1 MKQYLS
7 IALTVACA
15 VLVIS
20 LIVVKSGDNAQHDN
34 DAGVIADYSNRLD
47 SAHTEIA
54 FGNGRILT
62 LSNSLDESWSAALT
76 FSNHLVEAQSTVARD
91 AEQITSLNQRVA
103 TAESDNQTL
112 TRRVT
117 DLTGQLTNQV
127 ASLTQ
132 QLTSAKTGLDQ
143 ANANYVLLENR
154 LRRDVAERLV
164 MQRKFYNLSEITA
177 QMERLKEDTYLPQ
190 ISEQSIYAGLDV
202 EVQSNSVY
210 VISPN

>member
-7 IALTVACA
+7 IALTLACA

-20 LIVVKSGDNAQHDN
+20 LFVMKSGDNTQHEN
-34 DAGVIADYSNRLD
+34 DAGVISDFSNRLD
-47 SAHTEIA
+47 SAQTEIA
-54 FGNGRILT
+54 FGNGRILI

-76 FSNHLVEAQSTVARD
+76 FSNHLMEAQSTVTRD
-91 AEQITSLNQRVA
+91 AEQITSLNQQVEEMKLENQALGQRVL
-103 TAESDNQTL
+103 D
-112 TRRVT
+112 
-117 DLTGQLTNQV
+117 LTNQMASQV
-127 ASLTQ
+127 TALTNQIALTGASLN
-132 QLTSAKTGLDQ
+132 Q

-164 MQRKFYNLSEITA
+164 MQRKFYNLSELKA
-177 QMERLKEDTYLPQ
+177 QMERLKEDPFIPQ

-202 EVQSNSVY
+202 EVQSNSFY

>member
-7 IALTVACA
+7 IALTLTCA

-20 LIVVKSGDNAQHDN
+20 LIVVKSGDNTQHEN
-34 DAGVIADYSNRLD
+34 DAGMIAGYSNRLD
-47 SAHTEIA
+47 SAQTEIA

-76 FSNHLVEAQSTVARD
+76 FSNRLVEALSTVARD

-103 TAESDNQTL
+103 VAESDNQTL
-112 TRRVT
+112 SQRVA
-117 DLTGQLTNQV
+117 DLTGQLTNEE

-132 QLTSAKTGLDQ
+132 QLTSAKAGLDQ

-164 MQRKFYNLSEITA
+164 MQRKFYNLSELKA
-177 QMERLKEDTYLPQ
+177 QMETLKDDPFATH

-202 EVQSNSVY
+202 EVRSNSVY

>member
-7 IALTVACA
+7 IALTLTCA

-20 LIVVKSGDNAQHDN
+20 LIVVKSGDNTQHEN
-34 DAGVIADYSNRLD
+34 DAGMSAGYSNRLD
-47 SAHTEIA
+47 SAQTEIA

-91 AEQITSLNQRVA
+91 AGQITSLNQRVA
-103 TAESDNQTL
+103 GAESDNQSL
-112 TRRVT
+112 TQRVA

-127 ASLTQ
+127 ASLTR
-132 QLTSAKTGLDQ
+132 QLTSAKAGLDQ
-143 ANANYVLLENR
+143 ANANYALLENR

-164 MQRKFYNLSEITA
+164 MQRKFYNLSELKA
-177 QMERLKEDTYLPQ
+177 QMETLKDDPFAPH

-202 EVQSNSVY
+202 EVRSNSVY

>member
-7 IALTVACA
+7 IVLTSACA

-20 LIVVKSGDNAQHDN
+20 LIVVKSGDNTQHNN

-47 SAHTEIA
+47 SAQTEIA

-103 TAESDNQTL
+103 SAESDNQTL

-143 ANANYVLLENR
+143 ASANYVFLENR

-177 QMERLKEDTYLPQ
+177 QMERLKEDTYVPQ

>member
-1 MKQYLS
+1 MKKYRS
-7 IALTVACA
+7 IVLTLACA
-15 VLVIS
+15 ALVIT
-20 LIVVKSGDNAQHDN
+20 LIVMKSGDNTQHEN

-47 SAHTEIA
+47 SAQTEIA
-54 FGNGRILT
+54 FGNGRMLT

-76 FSNHLVEAQSTVARD
+76 FSNHLAEAQSTVARD
-91 AEQITSLNQRVA
+91 AEQIISVNGRVA
-103 TAESDNQTL
+103 RAESDNQTL
-112 TRRVT
+112 TQRVA

-132 QLTSAKTGLDQ
+132 QLTSVEAGLDQ

-154 LRRDVAERLV
+154 LRRDVGERLV
-164 MQRKFYNLSEITA
+164 MQRKFYNLSELKA
-177 QMERLKEDTYLPQ
+177 QMETLMDDPFAPH

-202 EVQSNSVY
+202 EVRSNSVY

>member
-7 IALTVACA
+7 LALTLACA

-20 LIVVKSGDNAQHDN
+20 LIVVKSGDNKQYEN

-47 SAHTEIA
+47 SAQTEIA

-62 LSNSLDESWSAALT
+62 LSNNLDESWSAVVT
-76 FSNHLVEAQSTVARD
+76 FSNHLVEAQSTAGRD
-91 AEQITSLNQRVA
+91 AEQITSLNQQVVRV
-103 TAESDNQTL
+103 ESDNQTL
-112 TRRVT
+112 TQRVA
-117 DLTGQLTNQV
+117 DLTGQLTNEV

-132 QLTSAKTGLDQ
+132 QFTSAKAGLDQ

-164 MQRKFYNLSEITA
+164 MQRKFYNLSELKA
-177 QMERLKEDTYLPQ
+177 QMETLKEDPFAPHV
-190 ISEQSIYAGLDV
+190 SEQSIYAGLGV
-202 EVQSNSVY
+202 EVQSNALY